1 MNDERPND
9 RTTFPLLFESTL
21 CYTLRGHK
29 LSLDRVA
36 EPFVIPVQ
44 LHCIHFVQFVNNVHI
59 VFCGLRWSIMPRKP
73 SRPKV
78 KGSLLGGEKKDTK
91 DKETEWFNPSEAISY
106 LGISRA
112 TLYKLM
118 DEGILPFYTIRG
130 IRKRRLKKENLDALL
145 EKGVP
150 GSTSNDEKDD

>member
-1 MNDERPND
+1 
-9 RTTFPLLFESTL
+9 
-21 CYTLRGHK
+21 
-29 LSLDRVA
+29 
-36 EPFVIPVQ
+36 
-44 LHCIHFVQFVNNVHI
+44 
-59 VFCGLRWSIMPRKP
+59 MPRKP
-73 SRPKV
+73 ARPKV

-91 DKETEWFNPSEAISY
+91 EKETEWFNPSEAISY

-118 DEGILPFYTIRG
+118 DEGVLPFYTIRG

-150 GSTSNDEKDD
+150 GSTSNDDKDD